1 MCQCDSND
9 AMSMIQGARKPI
21 WTYNRDFDVPR
32 SKAQLGLFEK
42 SLNKALTLFQWQLG
56 NSTESASC

>member
-1 MCQCDSND
+1 
-9 AMSMIQGARKPI
+9 MSMIQDARMPI
-21 WTYNRDFDVPR
+21 RTYNWGFDVPR

-42 SLNKALTLFQWQLG
+42 SLSKALTLFQWQLG